1 MGLRQNP
8 LLGRLRPLAALV
20 ALAAALATGFLIV
33 PREASALDPRPAFG
47 VQFHATWADYT
58 DADRTAVLDKLQ
70 AAGVKWVR
78 IDLGWASLQEGGAGS
93 YSQWYV
99 DLADRVVN
107 AARARGIH
115 VLATLWATPGWANGG
130 RGTNVP
136 PNDAADYARAATWAA
151 AHFRGRI
158 EAWEVWNEPNLSDFF
173 VGNAAA
179 YAQLLRA
186 AYPAFKS
193 GDSNALVV
201 FGGPS
206 GNDTDFLRNVYAAG
220 IRGAFDVMA
229 NHPYQGIADAAP
241 EVPDDG
247 TKYNLS
253 HVRSVHDLMRAN
265 GDGAKQIW
273 FTEFGWS
280 SHANPPRVENWNRG
294 VTAEQQAD
302 FLVRT
307 IKFVGTTYPYVTN
320 IFWYNERDL
329 ASGNAQLDNYGLLD
343 RSLAPKPAYKALK
356 AYLVGG
362 TSSRPSSTS
371 TTVPTTTTAPP
382 PPPMPTPRSRTSP
395 KKSSGQLNAHRSP
408 AHAAVAPARWV
419 LLRP

>member
-1 MGLRQNP
+1 
-8 LLGRLRPLAALV
+8 
-20 ALAAALATGFLIV
+20 
-33 PREASALDPRPAFG
+33 
-47 VQFHATWADYT
+47 
-58 DADRTAVLDKLQ
+58 
-70 AAGVKWVR
+70 VKWVR
-78 IDLGWASLQEGGAGS
+78 IDLGWASFQEVGPGT

-115 VLATLWATPGWANGG
+115 VLATLWGTPGWANGG

-136 PNDAADYARAATWAA
+136 PNAAADYARAATWVA

-158 EAWEVWNEPNLSDFF
+158 EAWEVWNEPNLTAFF
-173 VGNAAA
+173 AGNAAA
-179 YAQLLRA
+179 YAQLLRV

-193 GDSNALVV
+193 GDSNAVVV

-206 GNDTDFLRNVYAAG
+206 ANDTDFLRNVYAAG

-229 NHPYQGIADAAP
+229 THPYQGIADAAP

-253 HVRSVHDLMRAN
+253 HVGAVHALMTAN

-280 SHANPPRVENWNRG
+280 SHTNAPGVQNWNRG
-294 VTAEQQAD
+294 VTPAQQAD

-307 IKFVGTTYPYVTN
+307 IKFVGANYPYVTN
-320 IFWYNERDL
+320 IFWYNERNL
-329 ASGNAQLDNYGLLD
+329 ASGSAQLDNYGLLD
-343 RSLAPKPAYKALK
+343 RSLAPKPAYNALK

-362 TSSRPSSTS
+362 TPSPTSSTS
-371 TTVPTTTTAPP
+371 TTAPSSTTTPPTTTAPTTTTVRTTTTTPTTTAPTTTTVP
-382 PPPMPTPRSRTSP
+382 ATTTTRTETIRPTTTTTPTPRP
-395 KKSSGQLNAHRSP
+395 KKRGSRMLNAHGSGG
-408 AHAAVAPARWV
+408 HSAVGPARWV
-419 LLRP
+419 LLRR